1 MTNVSSKAQV
11 NTNAKSKRKAFAG
24 LSREAKILIK
34 YVTVVLLSIFALVGL
49 QARIATLQYENN
61 TLTNDNAYIQAEIDS
76 LESQIVEETKV
87 TSIEKIATEKYGMVY
102 PTAENCITIKED
114 KPVKD
119 NNLAVKIKKR
129 AYN

>member
-1 MTNVSSKAQV
+1 MTNISSKAQV
-11 NTNAKSKRKAFAG
+11 NTQSSSKRTAFAG
-24 LSREAKILIK
+24 LSKEAKVLIK
-34 YVTVVLLSIFALVGL
+34 WVAVVLAAIFVFVGL
-49 QARIATLQYENN
+49 QAHIASLQYENN

>member
-24 LSREAKILIK
+24 LSKEAKILIK

-114 KPVKD
+114 KPAKD